1 MLITLVNGGAIV
13 DFRSK
18 TDGSTAMHRAVTK
31 NSIEGKVMGV
41 ESLTFSYPLNQD
53 ILQNW
58 LFHLNISI
66 IGYSG
71 NKIIK
76 TWIQISHHY
85 WFCFFL
91 KY

>member
-41 ESLTFSYPLNQD
+41 KSLTFCYPLIQD

-58 LFHLNISI
+58 LFHMIISI
-66 IGYSG
+66 IM
-71 NKIIK
+71 
-76 TWIQISHHY
+76 IQ
-85 WFCFFL
+85 
-91 KY
+91 

>member
-31 NSIEGKVMGV
+31 NSIEGKVLGV
-41 ESLTFSYPLNQD
+41 ESHTFCYPLIQD
-53 ILQNW
+53 TLQNW

-66 IGYSG
+66 MRYSS
-71 NKIIK
+71 NKMIK
-76 TWIQISHHY
+76 T
-85 WFCFFL
+85 
-91 KY
+91 

>member
-31 NSIEGKVMGV
+31 NSIEGKVMEV
-41 ESLTFSYPLNQD
+41 ESLTFCYPLIQD

-58 LFHLNISI
+58 LFHLRISI
-66 IGYSG
+66 IGYDKEKWLRRS
-71 NKIIK
+71 
-76 TWIQISHHY
+76 Y
-85 WFCFFL
+85 
-91 KY
+91 